1 MILGLSI
8 PAFVALHVA
17 ISLFGIVTGLVA
29 LGALATGRFLK
40 GWQAAFLVTTILTSV
55 SGFMFPFG
63 GITPA
68 FGFGVISLIVLAI
81 AIFALL
87 RYSRRGRARAVYAI
101 SATIALYLNLFV
113 LVVQSFL
120 KVPALQMLAPTQ
132 TEPPFAIAQGIVLL
146 SSLCLGW
153 MAVRVAR
160 EV

>member
-8 PAFVALHVA
+8 PAFVAVHVA
-17 ISLFGIVTGLVA
+17 ISLIGIATGLVA

-40 GWQAAFLVTTILTSV
+40 GWQAAFLITTILTSV
-55 SGFMFPFG
+55 TGFMFPFG
-63 GITPA
+63 GVTPA

-81 AIFALL
+81 ALVALL
-87 RYSRRGRARAVYAI
+87 RHGRRGRARAVYAI

-120 KVPALQMLAPTQ
+120 KVPALQTLAPTQ

-146 SSLCLGW
+146 ASLWLGW
-153 MAVRVAR
+153 RAVRVAH
-160 EV
+160 EI

>member
-8 PAFVALHVA
+8 PAFVAVHVA
-17 ISLFGIVTGLVA
+17 ISLIGIATGLVA

-40 GWQAAFLVTTILTSV
+40 GWQAAFLITTILTSV
-55 SGFMFPFG
+55 TGFMFPFG
-63 GITPA
+63 GVTPA

-81 AIFALL
+81 ALVALL
-87 RYSRRGRARAVYAI
+87 RHGRRGRAGAVYAI

-120 KVPALQMLAPTQ
+120 KVPALQTLAPTQ

-146 SSLCLGW
+146 ASLWLGW
-153 MAVRVAR
+153 RAVRVAH
-160 EV
+160 EI